1 MRKKLLPSIHPGD
14 ILREEFMQPLGLSAD
29 ALARRLGV
37 TTACVNEIVNERR
50 DITADTAL
58 MLGLCFPTAAESL
71 SLSPFLSHS
80 PRSPCAFLR
89 LPSRIALPAR
99 LPMPFVLRPFRR
111 FPLQC
116 PVTYNAGPFLKL
128 PLAYV
133 SGFWSLITLL
143 FLSAVPAC
151 AEWVAVERNYLS
163 LGLQTVYVDPN
174 TIRRE
179 GNLVT
184 LWQ

>member
-1 MRKKLLPSIHPGD
+1 
-14 ILREEFMQPLGLSAD
+14 
-29 ALARRLGV
+29 
-37 TTACVNEIVNERR
+37 
-50 DITADTAL
+50 
-58 MLGLCFPTAAESL
+58 
-71 SLSPFLSHS
+71 
-80 PRSPCAFLR
+80 
-89 LPSRIALPAR
+89 
-99 LPMPFVLRPFRR
+99 MPYVLRPFRR

-116 PVTYNAGPFLKL
+116 PVAYNAGSFFKL
-128 PLAYV
+128 PPAYV

-143 FLSAVPAC
+143 FLSADPAC

-163 LGLQTVYVDPN
+163 PGLQTVYVDPN